1 MSTANVQLDA
11 LRETRIALI
20 KFIETAGMALA
31 DADSDIVRTLNWL
44 ELEQVPHWAT
54 QIRRREELVS
64 RCKDAV
70 RQKLLYKDSTGGRS
84 SAVDEIKQLKKA
96 EAMLLEAQE
105 KFTASKLYVRRIQKG
120 QMEYKGQVQ
129 KLGLALTGN
138 LAAAVAKL
146 QSLQNVVA
154 DYAKLETPTETRSM
168 AQSAD
173 QMSADPIE
181 QPAPPAAP
189 ATSPA
194 PAAPTEG

>member
-11 LRETRIALI
+11 LRETRVSLI
-20 KFIETAGMALA
+20 KFIETAGVALA
-31 DADSDIVRTLNWL
+31 DADSDIIRTLNWL
-44 ELEQVPHWAT
+44 ELEQVPHWTT
-54 QIRRREELVS
+54 QIRRREELVM

-84 SAVDEIKQLKKA
+84 SAVDELKQLKKA

-105 KFTASKLYVRRIQKG
+105 KFTASKQYVRKIQKH

-129 KLGLALTGN
+129 KLGLSLTGN

-173 QMSADPIE
+173 QIEPAAPPSA
-181 QPAPPAAP
+181 PAAP
-189 ATSPA
+189 ATPA
-194 PAAPTEG
+194 EG